1 MYQHQLLHPRVTCRV
16 DEIGRRDARAGSGEV
31 TEEATFTGAPS
42 SGSGSIVSW
51 MVVEPAMNE
60 MHAEPLPTTIAIV
73 DLDSGGRIYAS
84 IEGEVLVRTGQR
96 VRVLLHPAI
105 RGARFP
111 LRGVVG
117 SIACDCRREKAP
129 THEPPP
135 RQHHTHNAGD
145 ILVWFLRRRSW
156 TTWTRTTEV
165 ERSR

>member
-16 DEIGRRDARAGSGEV
+16 DEIGRRDTRTGRGEV
-31 TEEATFTGAPS
+31 PGEAAPTTAPS

-51 MVVEPAMNE
+51 MVVEPALNE
-60 MHAEPLPTTIAIV
+60 VDAEPMPTTIAIV

-117 SIACDCRREKAP
+117 SIACDCRRERAQ

-135 RQHHTHNAGD
+135 RHQHTHNAGD
-145 ILVWFLRRRSW
+145 ILEWFLRRRSW
-156 TTWTRTTEV
+156 TTWARTTEV
-165 ERSR
+165 GRSR